1 MTKPTQPA
9 QSGSFMYPKSPAY
22 DGRASDRGEQAAPS
36 GASAGLLFPPPPA
49 YDGAPTRAGDG
60 IQRFALLSPAFAAV
74 VSPTGASV
82 SKAGRAFTFAVPLA
96 PDGKAA
102 DMALD
107 VSLSPVFPVDASQ
120 PADADGWG
128 VLSVV
133 FDPPSALVKPI
144 RSGAPVTVT
153 PRWHTSDGRTID
165 EGRAQLVF
173 TVRAAR
179 VQGA

>member
-1 MTKPTQPA
+1 MTKPTQPV
-9 QSGSFMYPKSPAY
+9 QSGNFMYPKSPAY
-22 DGRASDRGEQAAPS
+22 DGRASGRGEQAAPS

-49 YDGAPTRAGDG
+49 YDGAPPRASDG
-60 IQRFALLSPAFAAV
+60 IQRFALLCPAFTPA

-82 SKAGRAFTFAVPLA
+82 SKAGRAFTFTVPLA
-96 PDGKAA
+96 TDGKAA

-128 VLSVV
+128 ALSVA
-133 FDPPSALVKPI
+133 FDPPSALVLPM
-144 RSGAPVTVT
+144 RSGARVTVT
-153 PRWHTSDGRTID
+153 PRWQTSDGRAID

-173 TVRAAR
+173 TVRATR
-179 VQGA
+179 V